1 MSGGPNKSAICR
13 GGMAGN
19 FENGGGYKSGKTAAK
34 SATADANFAKS
45 AKSVEKEGLDEV
57 RVPLGLR
64 SP

>member
-1 MSGGPNKSAICR
+1 
-13 GGMAGN
+13 MAGN